1 MSRVVQIPGKLSKI
15 EVILQNLAVEAVLF
29 WSYFLRKSD
38 IFFQKSVKNW
48 KKIKKNILKIINIT
62 HSIYALMYVLKK
74 EEKIFLKKFFS
85 QFQSIF
91 RIPVGQRWRWRWR
104 WRWKIFHGE
113 MLRKWNGIVPT
124 YVEAAKKILGN
135 IPNVKFFRADTYF
148 GGTQNLGQPEK
159 HFFDTF
165 FQFRPWRGPKCDQNQ
180 LWHVNITGKLH

>member
-1 MSRVVQIPGKLSKI
+1 M
-15 EVILQNLAVEAVLF
+15 
-29 WSYFLRKSD
+29 
-38 IFFQKSVKNW
+38 
-48 KKIKKNILKIINIT
+48 
-62 HSIYALMYVLKK
+62 
-74 EEKIFLKKFFS
+74 
-85 QFQSIF
+85 
-91 RIPVGQRWRWRWR
+91 GQRWRWRWR

-180 LWHVNITGKLH
+180 LWHVNVMGKLQLGKKIGEFWAPGAEIWLFKKKNMDRSIDLAVQHISLSLILNKQLATCHLLIAGYTQEDNH

>member
-1 MSRVVQIPGKLSKI
+1 MKNSVSGSVHLFTGFESETSRRRHTVFSLNSSLPGFKGLYNS
-15 EVILQNLAVEAVLF
+15 
-29 WSYFLRKSD
+29 
-38 IFFQKSVKNW
+38 SV
-48 KKIKKNILKIINIT
+48 NI
-62 HSIYALMYVLKK
+62 SGVLKK
-74 EEKIFLKKFFS
+74 EEQFFWKILKKYFS

-91 RIPVGQRWRWRWR
+91 GIPVGQRWRWRWR

-180 LWHVNITGKLH
+180 LWHVNIAGNLH